1 MRSGRAYEI
10 KQPQPSAAAS
20 QCWRMKLKAEF
31 KVRSAERD
39 RKNDDLR
46 IERLDKVLEDV
57 ISEVRRERTGMRA
70 RYESSAEAADRPLD
84 TVAASIKSSGVNN
97 ESETSLAQ
105 LVLRLKKLDAQE
117 HVLQQMQ
124 QDLARL
130 QGLCAD

>member
-1 MRSGRAYEI
+1 MA
-10 KQPQPSAAAS
+10 
-20 QCWRMKLKAEF
+20 KAEF
-31 KVRSAERD
+31 RVRSAERD

-70 RYESSAEAADRPLD
+70 RYDASADAADRPLD
-84 TVAASIKSSGVNN
+84 TIAATINSSGAKS
-97 ESETSLAQ
+97 ESDDSLAQ
-105 LVLRLKKLDAQE
+105 LVFRLKKLDAQE

-130 QGLCAD
+130 QGLSAE